1 MLVDCIQFDAQ
12 KNSIPFLSAVCPS
25 VFSFLFVKFH
35 FLFLAQIAKTLSRSS
50 YPMVRGC
57 ESHHYQ
63 WEGAERR
70 SMSPSLVCRACSP
83 LWRLRGTI
91 AFNCFTS
98 ALACI
103 RHLKDRELGCHL
115 ISEMQ
120 GFLLYTQTHSTGWN
134 TQLRLWTGWGSSVGD
149 WKYSYSVHRN
159 HWLWC
164 WNRWQSPSHW
174 FPRSAYRVALS
185 SESSRC
191 MLMSAR
197 GTLIINTTPVC
208 VYWICLCAHHVKL
221 SHVSWHNMHFK
232 MCQNQQ
238 SFVCQTKA

>member
-1 MLVDCIQFDAQ
+1 MCVCECFVRQHLFVHTFFSGVLETACSGRKACSLLIHMCNKAVHLKMLIDCIQFDAQ
-12 KNSIPFLSAVCPS
+12 KNSIHFLSAVCPS
-25 VFSFLFVKFH
+25 VFSFLFVKFY

-63 WEGAERR
+63 WEDAERR

-98 ALACI
+98 ALDCI

-149 WKYSYSVHRN
+149 WEYSYSK
-159 HWLWC
+159 W
-164 WNRWQSPSHW
+164 RWI
-174 FPRSAYRVALS
+174 
-185 SESSRC
+185 
-191 MLMSAR
+191 
-197 GTLIINTTPVC
+197 T
-208 VYWICLCAHHVKL
+208 CL
-221 SHVSWHNMHFK
+221 
-232 MCQNQQ
+232 
-238 SFVCQTKA
+238 

>member
-1 MLVDCIQFDAQ
+1 MI
-12 KNSIPFLSAVCPS
+12 
-25 VFSFLFVKFH
+25 
-35 FLFLAQIAKTLSRSS
+35 
-50 YPMVRGC
+50 RGC

-120 GFLLYTQTHSTGWN
+120 GFLLYTQTHSTGCGQDGGPQWATEN
-134 TQLRLWTGWGSSVGD
+134 TATVNEGESLACNCWG
-149 WKYSYSVHRN
+149 SVHRN

-208 VYWICLCAHHVKL
+208 VYRICLCAHHVKL

-232 MCQNQQ
+232 TCQNQQ